1 MGHILDVLDGLMND
15 LWLGDRPIQ
24 ESLYFLLKCFYAI
37 DCVVGRGLSSKN
49 VHQLGHIE
57 VTACRNVRDLNRW
70 FVFERLDVCGMLVNC
85 GLIYDQKKFD
95 KLDETENLVL
105 ICATYD
111 PQIARLFRAN
121 IRRSSC

>member
-1 MGHILDVLDGLMND
+1 MGHLLDVLDGLMND
-15 LWLGDRPIQ
+15 LWLRDRPVQ
-24 ESLYFLLKCFYAI
+24 KRLNFLLKCFNAV
-37 DCVVGRGLSSKN
+37 DCVVGRGLSGKN

-57 VTACRNVRDLNRW
+57 AIACRNVRNLNRRL
-70 FVFERLDVCGMLVNC
+70 VLECLDVCGVLVNC
-85 GLIYDQKKFD
+85 GLIYDQKKFI

-105 ICATYD
+105 ICVTYD